1 MWTGLLSKAMA
12 GGQEGNSALQ
22 LVKDPGGMIFGGGF
36 ESFERGGE
44 GGVGSRAVV
53 KVLVSVVL
61 SSCWSWGGKD
71 TVLVKEEDGGDGVD
85 EIFRECYRGMCWRLL
100 QGVVQSRQSCWV
112 KSSFTILVL
121 YLEYMEEFDRTGHIL
136 NPAAPT

>member
-1 MWTGLLSKAMA
+1 MWTGLLSKTMA
-12 GGQEGNSALQ
+12 GGQEGNGALQ
-22 LVKDPGGMIFGGGF
+22 LLKDPGGMFFGGG
-36 ESFERGGE
+36 FERGGE
-44 GGVGSRAVV
+44 GGVGSSCESAGFRRF
-53 KVLVSVVL
+53 VLLLELGWKGYRVGEGRG
-61 SSCWSWGGKD
+61 W
-71 TVLVKEEDGGDGVD
+71 GDGVD
-85 EIFRECYRGMCWRLL
+85 EIFRECYRGMGWRLL

>member
-1 MWTGLLSKAMA
+1 MA

-53 KVLVSVVL
+53 KVLVAVVL

-71 TVLVKEEDGGDGVD
+71 TVLGKEEDGVDGVD
-85 EIFRECYRGMCWRLL
+85 EIFRECYRCMGWRLL

-121 YLEYMEEFDRTGHIL
+121 YLEYNEEFDRTGHIFDL
-136 NPAAPT
+136 VDPAAAP